1 MKVRQNFVSSQN
13 IQASLQAFYD
23 KPVLRVTFELILSIF
38 VVAVFALFALRPTL
52 ITMSELL
59 KEIEEK
65 QQFNKELQQKMAS
78 LSTAQNEWTAFQDEI
93 EKLQLAFF
101 HDPSLE
107 DVLLYLEYLARQES
121 VVVTGMTAPEIAVRA
136 TDADFNTNAVGT
148 DPLFLAANGS
158 ATTDFTPEKLTPYET
173 SFQVLGTFEGIMEF
187 LQKVES
193 RQPLMSIEALQIAVN
208 ENETNLPMSA
218 SFRLRVYV
226 LQTPS
231 LDDPAPTD
239 DSATSVQP
247 AAANPNTTSARE
259 DSL

>member
-1 MKVRQNFVSSQN
+1 MNKFSS
-13 IQASLQAFYD
+13 FG
-23 KPVLRVTFELILSIF
+23 
-38 VVAVFALFALRPTL
+38 TL
-52 ITMSELL
+52 KFI
-59 KEIEEK
+59 EI
-65 QQFNKELQQKMAS
+65 
-78 LSTAQNEWTAFQDEI
+78 
-93 EKLQLAFF
+93 
-101 HDPSLE
+101 
-107 DVLLYLEYLARQES
+107 
-121 VVVTGMTAPEIAVRA
+121 
-136 TDADFNTNAVGT
+136 
-148 DPLFLAANGS
+148 
-158 ATTDFTPEKLTPYET
+158 
-173 SFQVLGTFEGIMEF
+173 